1 VYISFVPVSH
11 QNNLTNRIGMR
22 YPLAF
27 LTLVTAAALA
37 SFNGVFIRALGDLTD
52 WQIVFWRHL
61 LIGLILCL
69 GLTWSYRS
77 GVARAFNK
85 IGRLGIF
92 GAVAFGLSLV
102 FLTMALHTAPIADVM
117 FTLASI
123 PILTALIAWA
133 ALRERIQKV
142 TWFAMIGAA
151 IGVTLMVVGHLT
163 GGSIKGAGLSVGC
176 AVTVSIFAV
185 ILRWGRDLDM
195 IPMFAVGSLIA
206 AAIALPF
213 SFDDPSLNGKSIAIL
228 VFWGGL
234 ISPIY
239 YSLFVVAS
247 RHIRAGE
254 LMLIVPLETILAV
267 LLAWLVLAEIPSA
280 NSLVGGILIIVAV
293 SGMAIY
299 RIYERPPGETST
311 PS

>member
-1 VYISFVPVSH
+1 
-11 QNNLTNRIGMR
+11 MR

-61 LIGLILCL
+61 LIGLMLCV
-69 GLTWSYRS
+69 GLAGFYGS
-77 GVARAFNK
+77 GFVSAFRK
-85 IGRLGIF
+85 IGRLGVF
-92 GAVAFGLSLV
+92 GATAFGLSLV
-102 FLTMALHTAPIADVM
+102 FLTMALHNSPIADVM
-117 FTLASI
+117 FTLTSI

-142 TWFAMIGAA
+142 TWIAMIGAA
-151 IGVTLMVVGHLT
+151 IGVAIMVAGHLT

-213 SFDDPSLNGKSIAIL
+213 SFNGPSLNGKDIVIL

-254 LMLIVPLETILAV
+254 LMLVVPLETILAV
-267 LLAWLVLAEIPSA
+267 LLAWLVLTEIPGT
-280 NSLVGGILIIVAV
+280 NTLLGGILILIAV

-299 RIYERPPGETST
+299 RMYEQPKGDTA
-311 PS
+311 

>member
-1 VYISFVPVSH
+1 
-11 QNNLTNRIGMR
+11 MR
-22 YPLAF
+22 YSLAF
-27 LTLVTAAALA
+27 STLVGAATLA
-37 SFNGVFIRALGDLTD
+37 SFNGIFIRTLGDMTD

-61 LIGLILCL
+61 LVGLMLCV
-69 GLTWSYRS
+69 GLAGFYGS
-77 GVARAFNK
+77 GFVSAFRK
-85 IGRLGIF
+85 IGRLGVF
-92 GAVAFGLSLV
+92 GATAFGLSLV
-102 FLTMALHTAPIADVM
+102 FLTMALHTSPVADVM
-117 FTLASI
+117 FTLAVI
-123 PILTALIAWA
+123 PILTALMAWT
-133 ALRERIQKV
+133 ALRERIEKV
-142 TWFAMIGAA
+142 TWIAMIGAA
-151 IGVTLMVVGHLT
+151 IGVAIMVVGHLT

-213 SFDDPSLNGKSIAIL
+213 SFNGPSLNGKDIVIL

-254 LMLIVPLETILAV
+254 LMLVVPLETILAV
-267 LLAWLVLAEIPSA
+267 LLAWLVLTEIPGT
-280 NSLVGGILIIVAV
+280 NTLLGGILILIAV

-299 RIYERPPGETST
+299 RMYEQPKGDTA
-311 PS
+311 

>member
-1 VYISFVPVSH
+1 
-11 QNNLTNRIGMR
+11 MR
-22 YPLAF
+22 YSLAF
-27 LTLVTAAALA
+27 STLVGAATLA
-37 SFNGVFIRALGDLTD
+37 SFNGIFIRTLGDMTD

-61 LIGLILCL
+61 LVGLMLCV
-69 GLTWSYRS
+69 GLAGFYGS
-77 GVARAFNK
+77 GFVSAFRK
-85 IGRLGIF
+85 IGRLGVF
-92 GAVAFGLSLV
+92 GATAFGLSLV
-102 FLTMALHTAPIADVM
+102 FLTMALHTSPVADVM
-117 FTLASI
+117 FTLAVI
-123 PILTALIAWA
+123 PILTALMAWT
-133 ALRERIQKV
+133 ALRERIEKV
-142 TWFAMIGAA
+142 TWIAMIGAA
-151 IGVTLMVVGHLT
+151 IGVAIMVVGHLT

-213 SFDDPSLNGKSIAIL
+213 SFNGPSLNGKDIVIL

-254 LMLIVPLETILAV
+254 LMLVVPLETILAV
-267 LLAWLVLAEIPSA
+267 LLAWLVLSEIPSA
-280 NSLVGGILIIVAV
+280 HSLLGGILVIAAV

-299 RIYERPPGETST
+299 RMYEQPKGDTA
-311 PS
+311 

>member
-1 VYISFVPVSH
+1 
-11 QNNLTNRIGMR
+11 MR
-22 YPLAF
+22 YSLAF
-27 LTLVTAAALA
+27 STLVGAATLA
-37 SFNGVFIRALGDLTD
+37 SFNGVFIRALGDMTD

-61 LIGLILCL
+61 LVGLMLCV
-69 GLTWSYRS
+69 GLAGFYGS
-77 GVARAFNK
+77 GFVSAFRK
-85 IGRLGIF
+85 IGRLGVF
-92 GAVAFGLSLV
+92 GATAFGLSLV
-102 FLTMALHTAPIADVM
+102 FLTMALHTSPVADVM
-117 FTLASI
+117 FTLAVI
-123 PILTALIAWA
+123 PILTALMAWT
-133 ALRERIQKV
+133 ALRERIEKV
-142 TWFAMIGAA
+142 TWIAMIGAA
-151 IGVTLMVVGHLT
+151 IGVAIMVVGHLT

-213 SFDDPSLNGKSIAIL
+213 SFNGPSLNGKDIVIL

-254 LMLIVPLETILAV
+254 LMLVVPLETILAV
-267 LLAWLVLAEIPSA
+267 LLAWLVLTEIPGT
-280 NSLVGGILIIVAV
+280 NTLLGGILILIAV

-299 RIYERPPGETST
+299 RMYEQPKGDTA
-311 PS
+311 